1 VAVKFL
7 YATFQVRLVVYTLT
21 GLLTM

>member
-1 VAVKFL
+1 MS
-7 YATFQVRLVVYTLT
+7 TFQVRLVVYTLT